1 MNLKRLGFYRTPKLE
16 SRVGYTA
23 TMLKRDKAF
32 YGWTMVAVT
41 AVVLLVTAGARSA
54 PTALLLPMQASEGW
68 SKSQISFAVGLGLV
82 LFGLGGPLAG
92 NLMQRFGVRNVSIVS
107 LLLTSLSMVLSSL
120 VRTTWQLDLTFGL
133 LSGLG
138 TGLVSSVLGATVANR
153 WFIAKR
159 GLVTGI
165 FGASTSA
172 GQLIFVPLLVALAA
186 GMGWRNASLV
196 IAAIAV
202 LVVLPVVFLM
212 RDEPSDVKQRPLGA
226 TADTPTVQAQSEQG
240 MMARALK
247 SLDFWLLA
255 GTFFICGATSNG
267 LIGNHLIPHAVEHG
281 LSQPAAANIYALM
294 GLFNFVG
301 TIGSGYLTD
310 RYDPRRL
317 LMTYY
322 GFRGLS
328 LLILPFVHDVA
339 GLSVFAVMFGL
350 DYIAT
355 VPPTVALVADV
366 FGRRNVG
373 VVYGWVFAA
382 HQLGAA
388 LAGWLAA
395 VARESFGDYGFAF
408 LVAGSIAIA
417 GSLLSLGIRRHPAPG
432 IVQAAT
438 D

>member
-1 MNLKRLGFYRTPKLE
+1 
-16 SRVGYTA
+16 
-23 TMLKRDKAF
+23 MLKSTKPF
-32 YGWTMVAVT
+32 YGWTVVAIT
-41 AVVLLVTAGARSA
+41 ALVLLVTAGARSA
-54 PTALLLPMQASEGW
+54 PTAFLLPMQNSEGW

-92 NLMQRFGVRNVSIVS
+92 NLMQRFGVRKVSAVS
-107 LLLTSLSMVLSSL
+107 LVITAFSMVLSSL
-120 VRTTWQLDLTFGL
+120 VKTTWQLDLTFGL

-138 TGLVSSVLGATVANR
+138 TGLVASVLGATVANR
-153 WFIAKR
+153 WFITKR

-172 GQLIFVPLLVALAA
+172 GQLIFVPLLVALA
-186 GMGWRNASLV
+186 GGLGWRNASLV
-196 IAAIAV
+196 IAGIA
-202 LVVLPVVFLM
+202 LLAVLPVVLLM
-212 RDEPSDVKQRPLGA
+212 RDQPSAVNERPYGA
-226 TADTPTVQAQSEQG
+226 TAETPIIQPISEQG
-240 MMARALK
+240 MMTRALK

-255 GTFFICGATSNG
+255 VTFFICGATSNG

-281 LSQPAAANIYALM
+281 LSQPTAASIYALM

-328 LLILPFVHDVA
+328 LLLLPFVHDVA
-339 GLSVFAVMFGL
+339 GLSVFAIMFGL

-373 VVYGWVFAA
+373 VVYGWVFAT

-388 LAGWLAA
+388 LASWLAA

-408 LVAGSIAIA
+408 LVAGSVAIA
-417 GSLLSLGIRRHPAPG
+417 GALLSLGIRRNPT
-432 IVQAAT
+432 IVVQAAT

>member
-1 MNLKRLGFYRTPKLE
+1 VQRLT
-16 SRVGYTA
+16 SRA
-23 TMLKRDKAF
+23 KFF
-32 YGWTMVAVT
+32 YGWVIVGVT
-41 AVVLLVTAGARSA
+41 ALVLLVTAGARSA
-54 PTALLLPMQASEGW
+54 PTAFLLPMQAAEGW
-68 SKSQISFAVGLGLV
+68 SKSQISFAVALGLV

-92 NLMQRFGVRNVSIVS
+92 SLMQRFGVRNVAIVS
-107 LLLTSLSMVLSSL
+107 LVITAVSMVFSSL
-120 VRTTWQLDLTFGL
+120 VKTVWQLDLTFGL
-133 LSGLG
+133 MSGLG
-138 TGLVSSVLGATVANR
+138 TGLVASVLGATVANR
-153 WFIAKR
+153 WFIEKR

-186 GMGWRNASLV
+186 GLGWRTASLV
-196 IAAIAV
+196 IAGIAV
-202 LVVLPVVFLM
+202 VIVLPVIFLM
-212 RDEPSDVKQRPLGA
+212 RDDPADLHLKPLGA
-226 TADTPTVQAQSEQG
+226 NNDAPFIRVSSEQG
-240 MMARALK
+240 VMAKAVR
-247 SLDFWLLA
+247 STDFWLLA
-255 GTFFICGATSNG
+255 VTFFVCGATSNG

-281 LSQPAAANIYALM
+281 LTQPVAAGIYALM
-294 GLFNFVG
+294 GAFNFVG
-301 TIGSGYLTD
+301 TIASGWLTD

-328 LLILPFVHDVA
+328 LLLLPFVHDVA

-355 VPPTVALVADV
+355 VPPTTALVADT

-373 VVYGWVFAA
+373 VVYGWVFAS

-395 VARESFGDYGFAF
+395 VARERFGDYGLAF

-417 GSLLSLGIRRHPAPG
+417 AALLSLGIRRVSKPVVVAG
-432 IVQAAT
+432 T

>member
-1 MNLKRLGFYRTPKLE
+1 
-16 SRVGYTA
+16 
-23 TMLKRDKAF
+23 
-32 YGWTMVAVT
+32 
-41 AVVLLVTAGARSA
+41 
-54 PTALLLPMQASEGW
+54 
-68 SKSQISFAVGLGLV
+68 
-82 LFGLGGPLAG
+82 
-92 NLMQRFGVRNVSIVS
+92 MQRFGVRNVAIVS
-107 LLLTSLSMVLSSL
+107 LVITAVSMVFSSL
-120 VRTTWQLDLTFGL
+120 VKTVWQLDLTFGL
-133 LSGLG
+133 MSGLG
-138 TGLVSSVLGATVANR
+138 TGLVASVLGATVANR
-153 WFIAKR
+153 WFIEKR

-186 GMGWRNASLV
+186 GLGWRTASLV
-196 IAAIAV
+196 IAGIAV
-202 LVVLPVVFLM
+202 VIVLPVIFLM
-212 RDEPSDVKQRPLGA
+212 RDDPADLGLKPLGA
-226 TADTPTVQAQSEQG
+226 NNDAPFIRVSSEQG
-240 MMARALK
+240 VMAKAVR
-247 SLDFWLLA
+247 STDFWLLA
-255 GTFFICGATSNG
+255 VTFFVCGATSNG

-281 LSQPAAANIYALM
+281 LTQPVAAGIYALM
-294 GLFNFVG
+294 GAFNFVG
-301 TIGSGYLTD
+301 TIASGWLTD

-328 LLILPFVHDVA
+328 LLLLPFVHDVA

-355 VPPTVALVADV
+355 VPPTTALVADT

-373 VVYGWVFAA
+373 VVYGWVFAS

-395 VARESFGDYGFAF
+395 VARERFGDYGLAF

-417 GSLLSLGIRRHPAPG
+417 AALLSLGIRRVSKPVVVAG
-432 IVQAAT
+432 T